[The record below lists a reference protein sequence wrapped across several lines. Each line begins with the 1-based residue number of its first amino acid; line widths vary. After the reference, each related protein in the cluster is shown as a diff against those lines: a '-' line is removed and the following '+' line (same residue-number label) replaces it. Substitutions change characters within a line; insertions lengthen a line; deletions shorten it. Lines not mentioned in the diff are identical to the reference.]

1 MNNPCESP
9 CEPTG
14 SNHGARPPRA
24 LVTPVQPRMAG
35 HVKLSRDN
43 EMASEE
49 CVYHALSRHLE
60 GLEDLERRQ
69 IWTVKEQDYTREQ
82 ERIVVYISES
92 IKDIKDDT
100 RIIKWEVLDDVWYE
114 RLRNGWTLWASMATV
129 EKSCLAQNGCR
140 VYDPRDVHTTGSST
154 AETNKREAETTES
167 DGAAMRATLDEAP
180 EVQEKSVKDSDAS
193 ESLSM
198 PGGER
203 EQSPLTALTPV

>member
-1 MNNPCESP
+1 MMPTVH
-9 CEPTG
+9 CEPMRG
-14 SNHGARPPRA
+14 ANHGRRKPISA
-24 LVTPVQPRMAG
+24 VPVQTRMAG
-35 HVKLSRDN
+35 HEELGRDN

-69 IWTVKEQDYTREQ
+69 LWTVKEQDYTREQ
-82 ERIVVYISES
+82 ERIVVYISEP

-140 VYDPRDVHTTGSST
+140 V
-154 AETNKREAETTES
+154 
-167 DGAAMRATLDEAP
+167 
-180 EVQEKSVKDSDAS
+180 
-193 ESLSM
+193 
-198 PGGER
+198 
-203 EQSPLTALTPV
+203 